1 MKFRCERDT
10 LADAVGIAYRAV
22 ASRTG
27 ALPVL
32 SGLLV
37 RVGEGSVELVGS
49 DLELTIRVQLPAD
62 VEGEGSAVLDG
73 RLLSETVSRL
83 PADKPVSVEVGD
95 DQAKIEAGRF
105 RSEIRT
111 LAASDFPRLPE
122 PQGDA
127 VRVAAGPLSEGLRQV
142 VPAASKD
149 DARPILTGVLITAS
163 GNGIRLVAT
172 DSYRLAVR
180 DLEGVTL
187 LPEGQK
193 VLVGAKGL
201 GELQRLLGT
210 GEVDVHLGDRD
221 VTFRLQPAADPR
233 IEAEQLTARL
243 IGGDFP
249 NYQQLVPSGYP
260 NKLTVEREALK
271 DAVNRVRL
279 VGGQSRDSSPIR
291 LAMSSEGLE
300 LSATAQD
307 VGQSYE
313 PVEAKYEGTELTVA
327 FNSQFLLDGID
338 AAGAEEITIE
348 TIDPLKPAVMRGT
361 DAPDF
366 LYLLMPVR
374 IT

>member
-1 MKFRCERDT
+1 VKFRCERDT
-10 LADAVGIAYRAV
+10 LADAVGTAYRAV

-37 RVGEGSVELVGS
+37 RVVDGKVELVGS
-49 DLELTIRVQLPAD
+49 DLELTIRVRFPAD

-111 LAASDFPRLPE
+111 LAAADFPRLPE
-122 PQGDA
+122 AQGDA
-127 VRVAAGPLSEGLRQV
+127 VTVAAGPFSEGLRQV

-149 DARPILTGVLITAS
+149 DARPILTGVLVAS
-163 GNGIRLVAT
+163 TDQGVRLVAT

-180 DLEGVTL
+180 DLPGVSL
-187 LPEGQK
+187 LTEGQK

-201 GELQRLLGT
+201 GELQRLLGS
-210 GEVDVHLGDRD
+210 GDVDVHLGERD
-221 VTFRLQPAADPR
+221 VTFRLQPAQFPR
-233 IEAEQLTARL
+233 IETEQLTARL
-243 IGGDFP
+243 IEGEFP
-249 NYQQLVPSGYP
+249 NYQQLIPSGYP
-260 NKLTVEREALK
+260 NRLTVEREALK

-291 LAMSSEGLE
+291 LAMNSDGLE

-307 VGQSYE
+307 VGESHE
-313 PVEAKYEGTELTVA
+313 PVEAKFEGSEVTVA
-327 FNSQFLLDGID
+327 FNSQFLLDGIE
-338 AAGAEEITIE
+338 AAGSDEITIE
-348 TIDPLKPAVMRGT
+348 TIDPLKPAVLRGS
-361 DAPDF
+361 DASDF

-374 IT
+374 IA